1 MTFVHNVAYCPNC
14 QTVAEELRETYQT
27 RAEEEPDSVYA
38 EGAESEGPKYVATG
52 EDARWEEGF
61 DSSQLV
67 QITRGRL
74 SELERPLP
82 LDEAQASV
90 VRRTVAHLI
99 DLAIIVA
106 LAGGPFFLMDGGT
119 LQRMVPLGDV
129 RQLEDAMSVLLL
141 NPQIA
146 AELGAEARGK
156 AVREFDERL
165 VFRRV
170 LNEYERLV
178 ARKLSE
184 RVSRP
189 ADAVSDR
196 VGEAG
201 S

>member
-1 MTFVHNVAYCPNC
+1 MGVPCVVTDIRGC
-14 QTVAEELRETYQT
+14 RETVEHG
-27 RAEEEPDSVYA
+27 R
-38 EGAESEGPKYVATG
+38 TG
-52 EDARWEEGF
+52 W
-61 DSSQLV
+61 
-67 QITRGRL
+67 
-74 SELERPLP
+74 
-82 LDEAQASV
+82 
-90 VRRTVAHLI
+90 
-99 DLAIIVA
+99 
-106 LAGGPFFLMDGGT
+106 
-119 LQRMVPLGDV
+119 MVPLGDV

-146 AELGAEARGK
+146 AELGAAARGK

-178 ARKLSE
+178 ARKLGE

-201 S
+201 A